1 MPEITRDALTG
12 IRLLICMAKADGV
25 LRAEERFQL
34 EDALAGLELPGG
46 LNFAA
51 LLQEKNDPAALAN
64 EVASVEARDSIYASV
79 FAMAHAD
86 LEIAEAEASLLTLLR
101 EAWNIKPE
109 EEQHLAHA
117 LDAVHEATHET
128 PPPLTGAIGDKDRDA
143 AFQRTLLRYSL
154 LTGLT
159 GAIPVPLVPSLL
171 VVPLQVKMV
180 HSIAGIVG
188 QQTDKDAVRL
198 MFETL
203 GVGTG
208 CQLAIIE
215 LCRLIP
221 GLGSVIGA
229 TGSFASTYGLG
240 KVAYIY
246 FQSNGKRSLE
256 SLKPVYLEERARGKL
271 EYEKHKDALAEA
283 HRHHDDEIRNLA
295 FDLQQGRIT
304 PHEYEE
310 KMDEL

>member
-25 LRAEERFQL
+25 LRSEERFQL
-34 EDALAGLELPGG
+34 EDALAGLALPDG
-46 LNFAA
+46 LTIAT
-51 LLQEKNDPAALAN
+51 LLAEKNEAATLAKQ
-64 EVASVEARDSIYASV
+64 VTSVEARDSIYASV

-86 LEIAEAEASLLTLLR
+86 LEIAEPEARMLGLLR
-101 EAWNIKPE
+101 EAWSIKPE
-109 EEQHLAHA
+109 EEKHLAHA

-128 PPPLTGAIGDKDRDA
+128 PASVHGAVSEKDRDA
-143 AFQRTLLRYSL
+143 VFQRTLLRYSL

-180 HSIAGIVG
+180 HSIAGILG
-188 QQTDKDAVRL
+188 QRTDKNTVQL

-208 CQLAIIE
+208 CQLGIIE
-215 LCRLIP
+215 LCKLIP
-221 GLGSVIGA
+221 GLGSLIGA

-240 KVAYIY
+240 KVTYIY

-256 SLKPVYLEERARGKL
+256 SLKPVYLEERARGKV
-271 EYEKHKDALAEA
+271 EFEKHKAALTEA
-283 HRHHDDEIRNLA
+283 HQHHDDEIRKLA
-295 FDLQQGRIT
+295 FDLQEGRIT

-310 KMDEL
+310 KMDLL

>member
-1 MPEITRDALTG
+1 MPDITREALIG

-25 LRAEERFQL
+25 LRSEERFQL
-34 EDALAGLELPGG
+34 EDALAGLTLPDG
-46 LNFAA
+46 LTVAT
-51 LLQEKNDPAALAN
+51 LLHEKNDPAELAK
-64 EVASVEARDSIYASV
+64 EVSSEEARDSIYASI

-86 LEIAEAEASLLTLLR
+86 LEIAEPESRLLSQLR
-101 EAWNIKPE
+101 EAWEIHPDE
-109 EEQHLAHA
+109 ERQLAHA
-117 LDAVHEATHET
+117 LDAVHKATHEV
-128 PPPLTGAIGDKDRDA
+128 PAPLEGAVGANDREA

-180 HSIAGIVG
+180 HAIAGILG
-188 QQTDKDAVRL
+188 QRTSKDTVQL

-221 GLGSVIGA
+221 GFGSLIGA
-229 TGSFASTYGLG
+229 AGSFASTYGLG

-246 FQSNGKRSLE
+246 FQSHGERSLE
-256 SLKPVYLEERARGKL
+256 SLKPVYLEERARGKA
-271 EYEKHKDALAEA
+271 EYEKHKDALSEA
-283 HRHHDDEIRNLA
+283 HKHHDDEIRKLA
-295 FDLQQGRIT
+295 FDLQEGRIT
-304 PHEYEE
+304 THEYEE
-310 KMDEL
+310 KMDQL